1 MIHLQLLEAKAEMK
15 EKIAHISDYKTVT
28 RLLLDTEAVK
38 SINWDNENEFS
49 LFGNQ
54 FDIIEKHWENDKL
67 VINCFSDSKETLL
80 INEYFNK
87 CKTREGS
94 DTTPSITLLKLIN
107 TQFIVS
113 NPILLVGVKGPMQSL
128 RSSYLFSLPSTY
140 KIILTPPPQI

>member
-15 EKIAHISDYKTVT
+15 EKIAHISDYKSVT
-28 RLLLDTEAVK
+28 RLLLDTEALKNV
-38 SINWDNENEFS
+38 SWDNENEFS
-49 LFGNQ
+49 LYGNQ

-87 CKTREGS
+87 CKNREGS

-107 TQFIVS
+107 TQFLVS
-113 NPILLVGVKGPMQSL
+113 NQILLAGSKGPIQL
-128 RSSYLFSLPSTY
+128 IGSSYLFSLPSAY
-140 KIILTPPPQI
+140 KIIPTPPPQI